1 MKKILLDTD
10 VLIDHL
16 RDNQKVTQQILELH
30 QDSQVMLFYTPVTE
44 AEIIRGLRSHER
56 QKTEKAL
63 SYLGVVSITKEVG
76 RVAGNYLR
84 KYALSHGLQIADALI
99 AAVASTQNFSLC
111 TFNWK
116 HYPMQDIQHY
126 RIER

>member
-1 MKKILLDTD
+1 MRKILLDTD
-10 VLIDHL
+10 VLIEHL
-16 RDNQKVTQQILELH
+16 RNNQKVTQQILELH
-30 QDSQVMLFYTPVTE
+30 QDPQVTLSYTPVTE

-63 SYLGVVSITKEVG
+63 SYFDVISVTKEIG

-84 KYALSHGLQIADALI
+84 KYASSHGLQIADALI
-99 AAVASTQNFSLC
+99 AAVASIHNLSLC
-111 TFNWK
+111 TFNLK

-126 RIER
+126 HMER